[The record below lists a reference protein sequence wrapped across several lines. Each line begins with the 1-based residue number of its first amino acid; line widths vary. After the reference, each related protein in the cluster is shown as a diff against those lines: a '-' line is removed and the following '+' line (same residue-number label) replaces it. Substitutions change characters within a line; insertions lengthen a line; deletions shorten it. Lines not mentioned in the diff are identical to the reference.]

1 MWPAAGRSALA
12 ASRSPRAP
20 TTSPPSVR
28 PGRRMYSRPWPTPPP
43 CSTPSSREPA
53 LGLAGGR
60 ARSQGAGR
68 RSRWAA
74 RRAGARRGD
83 ARLSGRHDRPTVRSG
98 PYAHE
103 ARSGAAAARVSTGR
117 RQSGLRRVGVEG
129 ATLATREVPPP
140 RRSGDARC
148 GPRLRGDHP
157 RAAGVCGVGAHR
169 PSRGGVSARPGR
181 ATPRVVSGDG
191 CAARGRR
198 RAVRD
203 RARDRGDGPR
213 PGPLSSR
220 VAAVFRGPVRSP
232 YGSGRPPRAMS
243 ASVKIPMPL
252 RVPEL
257 APSLG
262 RVLVPR
268 RLEELWIPL
277 DDIREELATRVIEL
291 GGEARAAAGREDRDR
306 VLDAVSR
313 RAWLGAWEAAVR
325 RAGERVTAALGGE
338 IERAARRV
346 RMPRRLRRRRL
357 LTGPEKRAIAARLRA
372 GGRRFGPWSRCGR
385 RSAWRWYGS
394 DWCWAATCPPPHG
407 SRRASASERRA
418 VTAIGV
424 GVDLVEVSR
433 VAAIIADKGS
443 RVFQRLLTPTERA
456 YCESRP
462 DPATHVAVRLA
473 AKEAVYKALQG
484 SEAARGIGWREIEVI
499 RAPDGRPDVRLT
511 GFAAAR
517 AEQLG
522 VERVLLSLSHTH
534 QAAVAVVVLER
545 G

>member
-1 MWPAAGRSALA
+1 
-12 ASRSPRAP
+12 
-20 TTSPPSVR
+20 
-28 PGRRMYSRPWPTPPP
+28 MYSRPWPTPPP

-60 ARSQGAGR
+60 ARSQGTDR

-74 RRAGARRGD
+74 RRAGARGRD

-98 PYAHE
+98 PYADE

-117 RQSGLRRVGVEG
+117 RQSGLWRVGVEG

-140 RRSGDARC
+140 RRSGGARC

-268 RLEELWIPL
+268 RLVDPWVPL

-291 GGEARAAAGREDRDR
+291 GGEARAAAVREERER
-306 VLDAVSR
+306 VLEAVSR
-313 RAWLGAWEAAVR
+313 RAWLGAWERAVR
-325 RAGERVTAALGGE
+325 RAAERVARALDGE
-338 IERAARRV
+338 IERAGQQVRMARR
-346 RMPRRLRRRRL
+346 RWRRRL
-357 LTGPEKRAIAARLRA
+357 LSGPEKRAIAARLA
-372 GGRRFGPWSRCGR
+372 TGGEPF
-385 RSAWRWYGS
+385 
-394 DWCWAATCPPPHG
+394 
-407 SRRASASERRA
+407 
-418 VTAIGV
+418 
-424 GVDLVEVSR
+424 
-433 VAAIIADKGS
+433 VAALD
-443 RVFQRLLTPTERA
+443 
-456 YCESRP
+456 
-462 DPATHVAVRLA
+462 
-473 AKEAVYKALQG
+473 ALEQ
-484 SEAARGIGWREIEVI
+484 
-499 RAPDGRPDVRLT
+499 T
-511 GFAAAR
+511 AAR
-517 AEQLG
+517 AREASVLDKEVHAEWQEALRTAARRLE
-522 VERVLLSLSHTH
+522 VAWLALEAVVADERRRW
-534 QAAVAVVVLER
+534 APEIDAVAAWRPSLWPLFAAWVPPTLPLGWPGLVLGGYLAAPAWLAR
-545 G
+545 RLGF

>member
-1 MWPAAGRSALA
+1 MWLAAGRSALA

-20 TTSPPSVR
+20 TTSPPSAR
-28 PGRRMYSRPWPTPPP
+28 PGQRMYSRPWPTPPP

-60 ARSQGAGR
+60 ARSQGTNR

-74 RRAGARRGD
+74 RRAGARGRD

-103 ARSGAAAARVSTGR
+103 ARSGAATARVSTGR
-117 RQSGLRRVGVEG
+117 RQSGLWRVGVEG

-140 RRSGDARC
+140 RRSGGARC
-148 GPRLRGDHP
+148 DPRLRGDHP

-213 PGPLSSR
+213 
-220 VAAVFRGPVRSP
+220 
-232 YGSGRPPRAMS
+232 
-243 ASVKIPMPL
+243 
-252 RVPEL
+252 
-257 APSLG
+257 
-262 RVLVPR
+262 
-268 RLEELWIPL
+268 RLEEPWVPL

-291 GGEARAAAGREDRDR
+291 GGEARAAAAGEDRDR

-313 RAWLGAWEAAVR
+313 RAWLGTWETAVR

-357 LTGPEKRAIAARLRA
+357 LTGPEKRAIAARLAA
-372 GGRRFGPWSRCGR
+372 GGEP
-385 RSAWRWYGS
+385 
-394 DWCWAATCPPPHG
+394 
-407 SRRASASERRA
+407 
-418 VTAIGV
+418 
-424 GVDLVEVSR
+424 L
-433 VAAIIADKGS
+433 VAALDALDAVATRVREASVLDKAAHAEWQEALRTAARRLEAAWLALETQVADEHRRWADEIDAVARWRPS
-443 RVFQRLLTPTERA
+443 LWPLVALWTPLGVA
-456 YCESRP
+456 LVWLGLVLGGYV
-462 DPATHVAVRLA
+462 PAPAWLA
-473 AKEAVYKALQG
+473 A
-484 SEAARGIGWREIEVI
+484 
-499 RAPDGRPDVRLT
+499 RL
-511 GFAAAR
+511 GF
-517 AEQLG
+517 
-522 VERVLLSLSHTH
+522 
-534 QAAVAVVVLER
+534 
-545 G
+545 

>member
-20 TTSPPSVR
+20 TTSPPSAR

-60 ARSQGAGR
+60 ARSQGADR

-74 RRAGARRGD
+74 RRPGARGRD

-117 RQSGLRRVGVEG
+117 RQSGLWRVGVEG

-140 RRSGDARC
+140 RRSGGARC

-213 PGPLSSR
+213 SGPLSSR

-232 YGSGRPPRAMS
+232 YGSGRPPRAVS
-243 ASVKIPMPL
+243 ASLRIPMPL

-268 RLEELWIPL
+268 RLADPWVPL

-291 GGEARAAAGREDRDR
+291 GGEARAAAVWEERER
-306 VLDAVSR
+306 VLEAVSR
-313 RAWLGAWEAAVR
+313 RAWLGA
-325 RAGERVTAALGGE
+325 GERVARALDGE
-338 IERAARRV
+338 IERAGQQVRMARR
-346 RMPRRLRRRRL
+346 RWRRRL
-357 LTGPEKRAIAARLRA
+357 LSGPEKRAIAARLA
-372 GGRRFGPWSRCGR
+372 TGGEPLVAALDALDAVAARVRDASVLDKAAHAEWQEALRGAARRLEA
-385 RSAWRWYGS
+385 AWLALEAV
-394 DWCWAATCPPPHG
+394 AADG
-407 SRRASASERRA
+407 ERRWGPEIEA
-418 VTAIGV
+418 
-424 GVDLVEVSR
+424 LERWRPSLWP
-433 VAAIIADKGS
+433 
-443 RVFQRLLTPTERA
+443 VFVLWAP
-456 YCESRP
+456 
-462 DPATHVAVRLA
+462 LA
-473 AKEAVYKALQG
+473 AALLWLG
-484 SEAARGIGWREIEVI
+484 LVLGGYVPAPLWLAAR
-499 RAPDGRPDVRLT
+499 L
-511 GFAAAR
+511 GF
-517 AEQLG
+517 
-522 VERVLLSLSHTH
+522 
-534 QAAVAVVVLER
+534 
-545 G
+545 

>member
-83 ARLSGRHDRPTVRSG
+83 APLSGRHDRPTVRSG

-181 ATPRVVSGDG
+181 ATPRMVSGDG

-203 RARDRGDGPR
+203 RARDRGDEPR

-232 YGSGRPPRAMS
+232 YGSGRPPRAM
-243 ASVKIPMPL
+243 
-252 RVPEL
+252 
-257 APSLG
+257 
-262 RVLVPR
+262 
-268 RLEELWIPL
+268 
-277 DDIREELATRVIEL
+277 T
-291 GGEARAAAGREDRDR
+291 AAASSRAPRSGRSPPGWPPAANRSWLRSTRSTRSPR
-306 VLDAVSR
+306 VCARPAFSTRRRTRSGRRRSVPPRAVSR
-313 RAWLGAWEAAVR
+313 
-325 RAGERVTAALGGE
+325 
-338 IERAARRV
+338 
-346 RMPRRLRRRRL
+346 PRGSRSRRRL
-357 LTGPEKRAIAARLRA
+357 PTSTVAGPTRSTRLRA
-372 GGRRFGPWSRCGR
+372 GGRRFGRWSRCGR

-517 AEQLG
+517 AEHLG

>member
-1 MWPAAGRSALA
+1 
-12 ASRSPRAP
+12 
-20 TTSPPSVR
+20 
-28 PGRRMYSRPWPTPPP
+28 MYSRPWPTPPP

-140 RRSGDARC
+140 RRSGGARC

-191 CAARGRR
+191 CTARGRR

-213 PGPLSSR
+213 PGPLPSR

-268 RLEELWIPL
+268 RLEEPWVPL
-277 DDIREELATRVIEL
+277 DDIREELATRVIEV
-291 GGEARAAAGREDRDR
+291 GGEARAAAAGEDRDR

-313 RAWLGAWEAAVR
+313 RAWLGTWETAVR

-338 IERAARRV
+338 IERAAHRV
-346 RMPRRLRRRRL
+346 RMPRGPRRRRL
-357 LTGPEKRAIAARLRA
+357 LAASEKRAIAARLAA
-372 GGRRFGPWSRCGR
+372 GGETLVAALDALDAVATRVREASVLDKAAHAEWQEALRTAARRLEGAGVALETQVAHEHRRWGDAIDAVGR
-385 RSAWRWYGS
+385 RG
-394 DWCWAATCPPPHG
+394 
-407 SRRASASERRA
+407 
-418 VTAIGV
+418 
-424 GVDLVEVSR
+424 
-433 VAAIIADKGS
+433 
-443 RVFQRLLTPTERA
+443 
-456 YCESRP
+456 
-462 DPATHVAVRLA
+462 PARLA
-473 AKEAVYKALQG
+473 LVTPRALQG

>member
-20 TTSPPSVR
+20 TTSPPSAR

-60 ARSQGAGR
+60 ARSQGTTR

-74 RRAGARRGD
+74 RRAGARGRD
-83 ARLSGRHDRPTVRSG
+83 PRLSGRHDRPTVRSG

-103 ARSGAAAARVSTGR
+103 ARSGAATARVSTGR
-117 RQSGLRRVGVEG
+117 RQSGLWRVGVEG

-140 RRSGDARC
+140 RRSGGARC
-148 GPRLRGDHP
+148 DPRLRSDHP

-262 RVLVPR
+262 QVLVPR
-268 RLEELWIPL
+268 RREEPGVPV
-277 DDIREELATRVIEL
+277 DDIREAVATRVR
-291 GGEARAAAGREDRDR
+291 EAS
-306 VLDAVSR
+306 VLDKA
-313 RAWLGAWEAAVR
+313 AHAEWQEALR
-325 RAGERVTAALGGE
+325 T
-338 IERAARRV
+338 AARRLEAAWLALETQV
-346 RMPRRLRRRRL
+346 ADEHRRWADEIDAVARWRPSLWPL
-357 LTGPEKRAIAARLRA
+357 VTLWTPLGVALIWLGLVLGGYLPAPAWLAARL
-372 GGRRFGPWSRCGR
+372 
-385 RSAWRWYGS
+385 
-394 DWCWAATCPPPHG
+394 
-407 SRRASASERRA
+407 
-418 VTAIGV
+418 
-424 GVDLVEVSR
+424 
-433 VAAIIADKGS
+433 
-443 RVFQRLLTPTERA
+443 
-456 YCESRP
+456 
-462 DPATHVAVRLA
+462 
-473 AKEAVYKALQG
+473 
-484 SEAARGIGWREIEVI
+484 
-499 RAPDGRPDVRLT
+499 
-511 GFAAAR
+511 GF
-517 AEQLG
+517 
-522 VERVLLSLSHTH
+522 
-534 QAAVAVVVLER
+534 
-545 G
+545 